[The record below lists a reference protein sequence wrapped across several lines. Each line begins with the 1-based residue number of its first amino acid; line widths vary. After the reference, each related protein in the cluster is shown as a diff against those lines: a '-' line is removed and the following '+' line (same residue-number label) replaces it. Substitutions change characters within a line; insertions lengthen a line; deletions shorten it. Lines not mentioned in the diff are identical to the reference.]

1 MDNESII
8 LFGFIVFDPS
18 INFGNMLTLITI
30 ISGFLWWSYNNMKK
44 WRTESEDLERR
55 GLNRLLLK
63 LLREHGGAINTSELL
78 AKFNSVPGSEKMEYC
93 GKNITLDKIRELN
106 PYIYSLVYDHL
117 VDFIDSEHVIFRT
130 DKWLAKE
137 LQKESYAIDESTKEK
152 LFTVVESELKKL
164 AKENHNIMHEVEDL
178 VRLCSEL
185 DKDRMISLLF
195 SYLSQSDESNIKPYA
210 LLLSRVQR

>member
-1 MDNESII
+1 
-8 LFGFIVFDPS
+8 
-18 INFGNMLTLITI
+18 
-30 ISGFLWWSYNNMKK
+30 MKK

-137 LQKESYAIDESTKEK
+137 LQKESYAIDESTNEK